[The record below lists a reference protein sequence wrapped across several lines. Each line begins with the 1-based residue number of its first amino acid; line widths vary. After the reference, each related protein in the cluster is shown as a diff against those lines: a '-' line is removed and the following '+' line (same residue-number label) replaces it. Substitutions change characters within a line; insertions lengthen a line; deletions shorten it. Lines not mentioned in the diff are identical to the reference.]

1 MGAHV
6 TAPTHIA
13 PANSP
18 TLCGLDLTPDLKAY
32 DFCSIDVSPGWCP
45 ACVHLLEQ
53 DHPLTDERREALADL
68 GIFTIA
74 QALWMQKTGAADGM
88 PDAEWYEARA
98 YLNERVMTWSVPPSG
113 VEWPAK
119 DAVDHAALV
128 YVQAV
133 LIACQGRR

>member
-1 MGAHV
+1 M
-6 TAPTHIA
+6 TAPVHIA
-13 PANSP
+13 PANAP
-18 TLCGLDLTPDLKAY
+18 TLCGLDLTPDLNAY

-45 ACVHLLEQ
+45 ACVRLLEH
-53 DHPLTDERREALADL
+53 DHPLTDERRGALAKIGVL
-68 GIFTIA
+68 NIA
-74 QALWMQKTGAADGM
+74 QELWMQKTGAADGM

-98 YLNERVMTWSVPPSG
+98 YLNERVMVWSVPPEDSG
-113 VEWPAK
+113 WPAK